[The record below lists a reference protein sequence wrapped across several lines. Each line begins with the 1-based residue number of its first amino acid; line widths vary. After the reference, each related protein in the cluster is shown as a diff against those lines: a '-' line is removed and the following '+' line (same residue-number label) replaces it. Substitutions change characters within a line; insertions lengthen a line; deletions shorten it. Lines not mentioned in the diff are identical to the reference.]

1 LTILLD
7 IETSPHMAYIWNV
20 WKQNIQHEMMINR
33 GYIMCATV
41 KVLGDNQCFYY
52 ETRDENDYEV
62 VKALMEWLS
71 LADIVIAHNAKK
83 FDIPLI
89 RARAIVH
96 GMKPPSPYKVIDTL
110 EIAKREFKFVRNTLK
125 NLAEE
130 LHCTPKDSHDKFPGF
145 SLWSECIKGNDEAW
159 EEMKLYNTE
168 DVLTLEEVYL
178 KLRPWDTQHPN
189 VLNQDGTVD
198 DGKKRCPKCG
208 SYHLQRRGY
217 YYSNTGQYQRLQC
230 QDCGGWSSTRYTE
243 NSIKIRKSLL
253 KSR

>member
-1 LTILLD
+1 MTILLD

-20 WKQNIQHEMMINR
+20 WKQTIQHEMMINR

-71 LADIVIAHNAKK
+71 QADVVIAHNARK
-83 FDIPLI
+83 FDVPLI

-96 GMKPPSPYKVIDTL
+96 EMKPPAPYKVVDTL
-110 EIAKREFKFVRNTLK
+110 DIAKKEFRFVRNTLK

-130 LHCTPKDSHDKFPGF
+130 LNCTPKYSHSKFPGF
-145 SLWSECIKGNDEAW
+145 SLWSECMKGNDEAW
-159 EEMKLYNTE
+159 EEMKLYNIE
-168 DVLTLEEVYL
+168 DVITLEEVYL

-189 VLNQDGTVD
+189 ITSELEPEDI
-198 DGKKRCPKCG
+198 RCPKCG
-208 SYHLQRRGY
+208 DVHLYRRGFY
-217 YYSNTGQYQRLQC
+217 FTNAGKYQRYQC
-230 QDCGGWSSTRYTE
+230 KQCGGWSSSRYTE
-243 NSIKIRKSLL
+243 NSNKVRRALL

>member
-1 LTILLD
+1 MTILLD
-7 IETSPHMAYIWNV
+7 IETAPNLSYTWGV
-20 WKQNIQHEMMINR
+20 WKQNISHEMMLDR

-41 KVLGDNQCFYY
+41 KVLGDNQCYYY
-52 ETRDENDYEV
+52 ETRSEDDSEV

-71 LADIVIAHNAKK
+71 LADIVIAHNARK

-110 EIAKREFKFVRNTLK
+110 EIAKREFRFVRNTLK

-130 LHCTPKDSHDKFPGF
+130 LHCTPKDSHAKFPGF
-145 SLWSECIKGNDEAW
+145 SLWAECIKGNDEAW
-159 EEMKLYNTE
+159 EEMKLYNVE
-168 DVLTLEEVYL
+168 DVVTLEEVYL

-189 VLNQDGTVD
+189 TVSELEPEQV
-198 DGKKRCPKCG
+198 RCPKCG
-208 SYHLQRRGY
+208 SVHLERRGY
-217 YYSNTGQYQRLQC
+217 YYTNAGKYQKYQC
-230 QDCGGWSSTRYTE
+230 KDCGGWSSSRYTE
-243 NSIKIRKSLL
+243 NSIDTRKSLL

>member
-1 LTILLD
+1 
-7 IETSPHMAYIWNV
+7 MAYIWNV

-71 LADIVIAHNAKK
+71 QADVVIAHNARK
-83 FDIPLI
+83 FDVPLI

-96 GMKPPSPYKVIDTL
+96 GMKPPAPYKVVDTL
-110 EIAKREFKFVRNTLK
+110 DIAKKEFRFVRNTLK

-130 LHCTPKDSHDKFPGF
+130 LNCTPKDSHAKFPGF
-145 SLWSECIKGNDEAW
+145 SLWSECMKGNDEAW
-159 EEMKLYNTE
+159 EEMKLYNIE
-168 DVLTLEEVYL
+168 DVITLEEVYL

-189 VLNQDGTVD
+189 ITSENDSEQS
-198 DGKKRCPKCG
+198 KCPKCG
-208 SYHLQRRGY
+208 GVRLERRGY
-217 YYSNTGQYQRLQC
+217 FHTNAGKYQKFQC
-230 QDCGGWSSTRYTE
+230 KDCGGWSSSRYTE
-243 NSIKIRKSLL
+243 NSNKVRRALL

>member
-1 LTILLD
+1 MTILLD
-7 IETSPHMAYIWNV
+7 IETSPHMAYVWNI

-71 LADIVIAHNAKK
+71 QADVVIAHNARK
-83 FDIPLI
+83 FDVPLI

-96 GMKPPSPYKVIDTL
+96 GMKPPAPYKVVDTL
-110 EIAKREFKFVRNTLK
+110 DIAKKEFRFIRNTLK

-130 LHCTPKDSHDKFPGF
+130 LNCTPKDSHDKFPGF
-145 SLWSECIKGNDEAW
+145 SLWSECMKGNDEAW
-159 EEMKLYNTE
+159 EEMKLYNIE

-189 VLNQDGTVD
+189 ITSED
-198 DGKKRCPKCG
+198 DSEQSKCPKCG
-208 SYHLQRRGY
+208 GVHLERRGY
-217 YYSNTGQYQRLQC
+217 FHTNAGKYQKYQC
-230 QDCGGWSSTRYTE
+230 KECGGWSSSRYTE
-243 NSIKIRKSLL
+243 NSNKVRRALL

>member
-1 LTILLD
+1 MTILLD
-7 IETSPHMAYIWNV
+7 IETAPNLAYTWGV
-20 WKQNIQHEMMINR
+20 WKQTISHEMMLDR

-41 KVLGDNQCFYY
+41 KVLGDNQCYYY
-52 ETRDENDYEV
+52 ETRDEDDSEV
-62 VKALMEWLS
+62 VRALMEWLS

-159 EEMKLYNTE
+159 EEMKLYNIE
-168 DVLTLEEVYL
+168 DVITLEEVYL
-178 KLRPWDTQHPN
+178 KLRPWDTQHIS
-189 VLNQDGTVD
+189 TVSD
-198 DGKKRCPKCG
+198 LEDSTKRCPKCG
-208 SYHLQRRGY
+208 SVHLERRGY
-217 YYSNTGQYQRLQC
+217 YYTNAGKYQKYQC
-230 QDCGGWSSTRYTE
+230 KACGGWSSSRYTE
-243 NSIKIRKSLL
+243 NSIETRKSLL

>member
-1 LTILLD
+1 MTILLD
-7 IETSPHMAYIWNV
+7 IETAPNLAYTWGV
-20 WKQNIQHEMMINR
+20 WKQTISHEMVLDR

-41 KVLGDNQCFYY
+41 KVLGDSRCFYY
-52 ETRDENDYEV
+52 ETRTEDDSEV

-96 GMKPPSPYKVIDTL
+96 GMNPPSPYKVIDTL

-159 EEMKLYNTE
+159 EEMKLYNIE

-189 VLNQDGTVD
+189 TVSELD
-198 DGKKRCPKCG
+198 PEQVRCPKCG
-208 SYHLQRRGY
+208 SVHLERRGY
-217 YYSNTGQYQRLQC
+217 YYTNAGKYQKYQC
-230 QDCGGWSSTRYTE
+230 KDCGGWSSTRYTE